1 MDLIAGLFTRFAKSG
16 MPPPSPPIFLSR
28 SARPPIPPL
37 APAPAP
43 VAGSALTP
51 GVLLVDTSFSALIFA
66 LVLARLDFK
75 PGLPGSTSRPRSKAF
90 AADLKSLIEY
100 NAWLDNHK

>member
-1 MDLIAGLFTRFAKSG
+1 MRFVKSG
-16 MPPPSPPIFLSR
+16 MPPPSPPIFLSM
-28 SARPPIPPL
+28 SARPPIPPPAP

-43 VAGSALTP
+43 VVGSTLGP

-90 AADLKSLIEY
+90 AADLKSPIEY
-100 NAWLDNHK
+100 NAWLDNRK